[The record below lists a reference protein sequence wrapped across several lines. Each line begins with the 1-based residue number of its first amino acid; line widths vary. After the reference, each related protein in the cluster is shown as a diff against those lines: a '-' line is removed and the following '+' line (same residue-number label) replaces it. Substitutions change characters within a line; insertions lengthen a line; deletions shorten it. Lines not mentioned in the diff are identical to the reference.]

1 MATTDSLLFDFTNNT
16 SKDISLSLSVKHQ
29 TTEFIVGDSQVCIPG
44 ARAETAEEPGG
55 IAGVSTLAISLSR
68 SIIDPV
74 LFEAPE
80 GPDTHSLGTFID
92 SLKHK
97 SGDTLLPSGTDSID
111 AMVDAPLPLVT
122 HHAQPGSLEQP
133 AMISQSATSSGVEST
148 QLMDIDSKKGFDSGQ
163 SVEVSVTATECAVS
177 FTTTPACIYNC
188 IPPNIKSISDTTNLG
203 STLHRDQNSSVD
215 VKDISLGSTQFLN
228 KNDKSSISR
237 EDCNNQ
243 YDDIFGSDSDLS
255 SVDGSIFGPES
266 PIPVSPTHSLG
277 KLEDIFTGDAP
288 DFSLKG
294 RGHQGRAQKLSS
306 KLRKSQKSPYLPKST
321 RISVPTSAL
330 VKRSIG
336 SKGHS
341 ITSRKNHNTIKP
353 HTLAAVH
360 GLPSDLVSKM
370 DSLNTPQN
378 YDDASPNLAPYRK
391 RRLKKLSLDLEVEDG
406 SPGPK
411 ICESPNACVTIENP
425 PSSTAPISTRRPRS
439 LRSVGQPSNVAP
451 PINPF
456 REQEI
461 HPCRST
467 DEDMALLRQTH
478 FVSPSVG
485 QSSSLSAIDI
495 SNEQAEK
502 LVGTATVGSTSNSDG
517 TALSARSKRS
527 LQALAHGT
535 TIPTSAAASTSG
547 AARRNFVKVRNSHDN
562 CSACLGPGE
571 LLCCDTCPRVFHL
584 SCIAEGFSEADVP
597 PGFWQCQRCAFLI
610 SESAATS
617 AYSLSEVSSRNSSLE
632 PMESSFSLY
641 QDNIFGTMAE
651 EVSRRKDQEFL
662 KKRKREDLF
671 DPIMK
676 ILDSMTPRVFELP
689 TQFFNMYEDVLAHP
703 AHGGFIDLRTT
714 KVEVIPSSGRNF
726 RGQSRAGT
734 SLCGRTPVMP
744 NATVASKSIPI
755 ATQPLTADTPSIIP
769 SVGNPD
775 ETTTTVIDQLSP
787 HNTATIPQLHSH
799 SFNEESSCHA
809 MRPCCHGCGKTN
821 MRISQTSFM
830 SSYTVTQPRRSG
842 TNHLNLQSQRSE
854 LIQCDYCTLSWHLDC
869 LLPPLATIPP
879 ELRPSSKEIVDPA
892 EWQRIKSAV
901 WMGSP
906 LNDLCSMT
914 VLDTPSLSGHHSD
927 ESSSSTYKER
937 HLNPPRQPEFF
948 NTVMAA
954 LDPGLLD
961 GSKHLSIRKKWMCPC
976 HADWVLPK
984 RRRRTSRTKVHVP
997 DSTERSSG
1005 LNAASDPSGNID
1017 DGMSP
1022 ISLLP
1027 AKHPLSFDM
1036 SVNNRSAAKRVERA
1050 NSIKTPLL
1058 VPSQREAD
1066 ITPTLNE
1073 LHLPI
1078 INPSDTQLHILPPST
1093 NTPFSTHSALPIP
1106 HTIPNDSDEAVSSDI
1121 PRFLDMNTE
1130 DDISHPRPSAAAK
1143 GVYILNSDL
1152 GRYAASTSTEYTNL
1166 GHILIDNTT
1175 ATDELFRSIYTARCA
1190 NDVDTLDLLLGVNY
1204 QISESRIASD
1214 FLACIRKSTRTKKFK
1229 LVAGVGRD
1237 GVVGDQVVLCDK
1249 VLQHKFAEYDQTFF
1263 TDARRVYNDSRRTT
1277 SLNSNMGAIG
1287 KTTDR
1292 LHVLS
1297 HDRHGVVGSV
1307 TTKNAAHTDGRDL
1320 KPSVVDAS
1328 EIRDW
1333 LGSIPH
1339 GLDEA
1344 SEDFLAAMA
1353 LLQMDLTK
1361 TFK

>member
-29 TTEFIVGDSQVCIPG
+29 TTEFIVGDSQVYPG

-55 IAGVSTLAISLSR
+55 IAGVSTLAISYQ
-68 SIIDPV
+68 
-74 LFEAPE
+74 
-80 GPDTHSLGTFID
+80 
-92 SLKHK
+92 
-97 SGDTLLPSGTDSID
+97 D

-177 FTTTPACIYNC
+177 FTTTPAY
-188 IPPNIKSISDTTNLG
+188 
-203 STLHRDQNSSVD
+203 
-215 VKDISLGSTQFLN
+215 
-228 KNDKSSISR
+228 
-237 EDCNNQ
+237 
-243 YDDIFGSDSDLS
+243 LS

-277 KLEDIFTGDAP
+277 KLEDIFTGDARLC
-288 DFSLKG
+288 FE
-294 RGHQGRAQKLSS
+294 RAWPSQKLSS

-330 VKRSIG
+330 LKV
-336 SKGHS
+336 
-341 ITSRKNHNTIKP
+341 
-353 HTLAAVH
+353 LE
-360 GLPSDLVSKM
+360 LVQ
-370 DSLNTPQN
+370 P
-378 YDDASPNLAPYRK
+378 
-391 RRLKKLSLDLEVEDG
+391 LS
-406 SPGPK
+406 GP
-411 ICESPNACVTIENP
+411 
-425 PSSTAPISTRRPRS
+425 
-439 LRSVGQPSNVAP
+439 
-451 PINPF
+451 
-456 REQEI
+456 
-461 HPCRST
+461 
-467 DEDMALLRQTH
+467 
-478 FVSPSVG
+478 
-485 QSSSLSAIDI
+485 
-495 SNEQAEK
+495 
-502 LVGTATVGSTSNSDG
+502 TSNSDG

-584 SCIAEGFSEADVP
+584 SCSRGFSEADVP

-714 KVEVIPSSGRNF
+714 KVEVIPSSE
-726 RGQSRAGT
+726 GT
-734 SLCGRTPVMP
+734 FVVSLVLAR
-744 NATVASKSIPI
+744 
-755 ATQPLTADTPSIIP
+755 P
-769 SVGNPD
+769 SVDVPR
-775 ETTTTVIDQLSP
+775 
-787 HNTATIPQLHSH
+787 
-799 SFNEESSCHA
+799 FNEESSCHA

-937 HLNPPRQPEFF
+937 HLNPPRQPEFSIQLWLRWI
-948 NTVMAA
+948 
-954 LDPGLLD
+954 LDYSMGPNIFLFVKSG
-961 GSKHLSIRKKWMCPC
+961 C
-976 HADWVLPK
+976 
-984 RRRRTSRTKVHVP
+984 VP
-997 DSTERSSG
+997 AMPTG
-1005 LNAASDPSGNID
+1005 CFQNAAAEPVAQN
-1017 DGMSP
+1017 
-1022 ISLLP
+1022 
-1027 AKHPLSFDM
+1027 
-1036 SVNNRSAAKRVERA
+1036 
-1050 NSIKTPLL
+1050 
-1058 VPSQREAD
+1058 
-1066 ITPTLNE
+1066 
-1073 LHLPI
+1073 
-1078 INPSDTQLHILPPST
+1078 
-1093 NTPFSTHSALPIP
+1093 
-1106 HTIPNDSDEAVSSDI
+1106 DEAGSSDI

-1214 FLACIRKSTRTKKFK
+1214 FLACIQKSTRTKKFK

-1277 SLNSNMGAIG
+1277 SLNSNTGAIG

-1333 LGSIPH
+1333 LGAYRM
-1339 GLDEA
+1339 G
-1344 SEDFLAAMA
+1344 
-1353 LLQMDLTK
+1353 
-1361 TFK
+1361 